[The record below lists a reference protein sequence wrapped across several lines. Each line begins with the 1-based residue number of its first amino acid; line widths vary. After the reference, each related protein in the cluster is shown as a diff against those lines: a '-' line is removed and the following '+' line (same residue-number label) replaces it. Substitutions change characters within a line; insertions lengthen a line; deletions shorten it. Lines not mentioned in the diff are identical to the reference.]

1 MKTTF
6 HCLIY
11 IFITYILTATD
22 ACASAPYAHLNLSMG
37 KTGDFHNYGG
47 GVHLGYRINPSLST
61 PTYSSFEL
69 DIQYLDGNQS
79 RSALEEEAIGDE
91 TLEVENRLKVYIT
104 QVPVL
109 FNYKY
114 NALIA
119 NSKLSWYAGAGLGM
133 CLVKSKVIQS
143 TSIPSIENLTESD
156 TNSHTTA
163 FLMGQLFGGLSY
175 ALTDAL
181 SIQAG
186 AKIMNMKKMVFRLGN
201 QSLSTKSFQTAVELG
216 LTYSW

>member
-1 MKTTF
+1 MKTIF

-11 IFITYILTATD
+11 TFITYTLTATD
-22 ACASAPYAHLNLSMG
+22 ACAYEPYAHLNLSMG

-61 PTYSSFEL
+61 PSHSSFEL

-79 RSALEEEAIGDE
+79 RSSMLKSEIDGEKAPI
-91 TLEVENRLKVYIT
+91 ENRLKVQLI
-104 QVPVL
+104 QVPIF

-119 NSKLSWYAGAGLGM
+119 NSNLSWYAGAGLGM
-133 CLVKSKVIQS
+133 GLIKSKVIQS
-143 TSIPSIENLTESD
+143 TSFKDLTGSD
-156 TNSHTTA
+156 TDSHTTA

-186 AKIMNMKKMVFRLGN
+186 AKIMNMKKMVFRMGN